1 MNINEVNIF
10 DRILIK
16 FSEDGILIEAF
27 VKEISFSKKYLRL
40 YINIPGKDEN
50 KFFDQWYT
58 PDQIILIE
66 NLTKGEKDSKEAE
79 RKKKELGVEEK

>member
-1 MNINEVNIF
+1 MNISEVSIF

-58 PDQIILIE
+58 SDQIILIE
-66 NLTKGEKDSKEAE
+66 NLTKGEKDLKEEE
-79 RKKKELGVEEK
+79 RKKKELGK